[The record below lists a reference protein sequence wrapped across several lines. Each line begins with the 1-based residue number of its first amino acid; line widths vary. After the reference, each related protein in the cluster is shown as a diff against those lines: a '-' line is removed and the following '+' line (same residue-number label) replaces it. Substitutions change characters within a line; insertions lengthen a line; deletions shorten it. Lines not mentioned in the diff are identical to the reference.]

1 MTTCMKLLR
10 KFYKFK
16 LVDAIKVRIVGGDQW
31 WGKPK
36 YGILGTDESH
46 LAFVKGLE
54 EEGKSGKDR
63 RLSKPHVCMYV
74 CMYVLTCTMHASPS
88 TLKFFSR
95 LSVFWMGQSIVR
107 RTRRI

>member
-1 MTTCMKLLR
+1 MHETPEEVPQIQTGRRDKGADRGRGSM
-10 KFYKFK
+10 
-16 LVDAIKVRIVGGDQW
+16 V
-31 WGKPK
+31 GKPK

-74 CMYVLTCTMHASPS
+74 CMYLH
-88 TLKFFSR
+88 
-95 LSVFWMGQSIVR
+95 VR
-107 RTRRI
+107 CMLALQL